1 MKSRPALK
9 KLSVL
14 LVGLASAAAVQAAEV
29 VTDWTYTLTG
39 SWLQYELTN
48 GSTFNPAANT
58 KTISWGTPSTPNG
71 NSSSLVITD
80 PAANGGVS
88 TQITGDIPQPGS
100 TATGITLTH
109 NNFPIFAPSLSSA
122 VLRATLNL
130 NAEQPAEADIGGP
143 GALPP
148 LEYDILFTETPNQT
162 PCVIGT
168 SPTACNDIFVQ
179 ETGFLDQ
186 LLSYNGN
193 NYFLNIFPASGG
205 VLSTLSD
212 AACAA
217 AGADD
222 GCLGFST
229 PEGQSTA
236 LQFGF
241 TISTERFSQVPE
253 PGILALLGIG
263 LAAGALTGR
272 RRRA

>member
-14 LVGLASAAAVQAAEV
+14 LVGLASAATVQAATV
-29 VTDWTYTLTG
+29 VTDWTYSLTG
-39 SWLQYELTN
+39 VWQSFAPIAGITLSGDE
-48 GSTFNPAANT
+48 
-58 KTISWGTPSTPNG
+58 KTLSWGTPATTGG
-71 NSSSLVITD
+71 NQSSLVITD
-80 PAANGGVS
+80 PAAPGNVV
-88 TQITGDIPQPGS
+88 TQITGDSPQPGT

-109 NNFPIFAPSLSSA
+109 NNNPIFAPSLTSA

-130 NAEQPAEADIGGP
+130 TAAQPADAVIGGP
-143 GALPP
+143 GPLPP
-148 LEYDILFTETPNQT
+148 LLYDILFTETPNT
-162 PCVIGT
+162 AGTCVIGS
-168 SPTACNDIFVQ
+168 SPTPCNDIFVQ
-179 ETGFLDQ
+179 ETGFLNQ

-193 NYFLNIFPASGG
+193 DYFINIFPTSGG
-205 VLSTLSD
+205 VLSTLSN

-217 AGADD
+217 AGAAN